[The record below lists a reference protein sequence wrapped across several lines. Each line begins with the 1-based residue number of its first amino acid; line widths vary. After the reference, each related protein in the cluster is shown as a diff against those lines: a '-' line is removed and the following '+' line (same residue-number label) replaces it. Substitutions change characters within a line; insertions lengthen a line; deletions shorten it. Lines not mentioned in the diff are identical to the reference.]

1 MLIYLLGQ
9 AILYI
14 KNKIYKSAK
23 NPLSFTNIDGLAD
36 DYRDYFGI
44 FYCMCSYHLCKYTTG
59 TTKEIRAIENEYLDL
74 IYIPGFHFFTLSFL
88 NNYFTDSNEVG
99 RN

>member
-1 MLIYLLGQ
+1 
-9 AILYI
+9 
-14 KNKIYKSAK
+14 
-23 NPLSFTNIDGLAD
+23 
-36 DYRDYFGI
+36 
-44 FYCMCSYHLCKYTTG
+44 MCNYHLCKYTKA

-74 IYIPGFHFFTLSFL
+74 IYIPDFHFFTLSFL

>member
-36 DYRDYFGI
+36 DYRDYFI
-44 FYCMCSYHLCKYTTG
+44 ICVIT
-59 TTKEIRAIENEYLDL
+59 
-74 IYIPGFHFFTLSFL
+74 IYVNIPKQLQKKL
-88 NNYFTDSNEVG
+88 EL
-99 RN
+99 